1 MPHLVKWA
9 IIYLDK
15 RKGGLGVRSFSTLN
29 RALLC
34 KWSWHFAVE
43 RGTLWKHNI
52 SRKFGVEGGRWC
64 TREVREGYGVGL
76 WKEIKKEESLLLKK
90 TVFFVGDGRRV
101 RFWKDK

>member
-34 KWSWHFAVE
+34 KWSWHF
-43 RGTLWKHNI
+43 GSIIL
-52 SRKFGVEGGRWC
+52 
-64 TREVREGYGVGL
+64 VGSL
-76 WKEIKKEESLLLKK
+76 GWKEE
-90 TVFFVGDGRRV
+90 DGV
-101 RFWKDK
+101 LEK